1 MDENLIGN
9 ILGSLI
15 NRDND
20 CGMGGGNGAWWIII
34 LLLFFTGGFGGFGMN
49 RGMAAPATQQDVAA
63 GFNFNQ
69 LDNGI
74 RGLERGMC
82 QLGYDNL
89 AQTNGINMNISA
101 QGNNIQSAITQVGY
115 QAQQCCC
122 ETNRNI
128 DSLKAQ
134 MAEDTCKITTAIHN
148 EAETTRA
155 LITANKMQDLR
166 DKLAESDRAL
176 QSANYQLSQI
186 SQTNS
191 IVSQLRPTPVPA
203 YNVCHPYTQS
213 YAQPYC
219 QTGTTFA

>member
-49 RGMAAPATQQDVAA
+49 RAMAAPATQQDVAA

-74 RGLERGMC
+74 RGIERGMC

-89 AQTNGINMNISA
+89 AQTNGVNMNVNA
-101 QGNNIQSAITQVGY
+101 Q
-115 QAQQCCC
+115 
-122 ETNRNI
+122 
-128 DSLKAQ
+128 
-134 MAEDTCKITTAIHN
+134 
-148 EAETTRA
+148 
-155 LITANKMQDLR
+155 
-166 DKLAESDRAL
+166 
-176 QSANYQLSQI
+176 
-186 SQTNS
+186 
-191 IVSQLRPTPVPA
+191 
-203 YNVCHPYTQS
+203 
-213 YAQPYC
+213 
-219 QTGTTFA
+219 

>member
-49 RGMAAPATQQDVAA
+49 RAMAAPAAQQDVAA

-89 AQTNGINMNISA
+89 AQSNGINQAINA
-101 QGNNIQSAITQVGY
+101 QGNAILAAINQNGFQS
-115 QAQQCCC
+115 QQCCC
-122 ETNRNI
+122 
-128 DSLKAQ
+128 DLKAQ
-134 MAEDTCKITTAIHN
+134 MAEDTCKITTAIHG
-148 EAETTRA
+148 EAEATRA
-155 LITANKMQDLR
+155 MITANQMQNLR
-166 DKLAESDRAL
+166 DRLAESDRAL
-176 QSANYQLSQI
+176 QSANYQISQI
-186 SQTNS
+186 TQTNN

-203 YNVCHPYTQS
+203 YNVCSPYS
-213 YAQPYC
+213 QPCY
-219 QTGTTFA
+219 QAGTTIV

>member
-49 RGMAAPATQQDVAA
+49 RAMAAPATQQDVAA

-89 AQTNGINMNISA
+89 AQTNGINMNVSA
-101 QGNNIQSAITQVGY
+101 QGNNIQAAITQAGY

-134 MAEDTCKITTAIHN
+134 MAEDTCKITTAIHGEG
-148 EAETTRA
+148 EATRA
-155 LITANKMQDLR
+155 MITANQMQNLR
-166 DKLAESDRAL
+166 DRLAESDRAL
-176 QSANYQLSQI
+176 QAANYQISQI
-186 SQTNS
+186 TQTNN
-191 IVSQLRPTPVPA
+191 IVNQLRPTPVPA
-203 YNVCHPYTQS
+203 YNVCSPYS
-213 YAQPYC
+213 QPCY
-219 QTGTTFA
+219 QAGTTIV

>member
-20 CGMGGGNGAWWIII
+20 CGIGGGNGAWWIII

-49 RGMAAPATQQDVAA
+49 RAMAAPATQQDVAA

-89 AQTNGINMNISA
+89 AQTNGINMNVNA
-101 QGNNIQSAITQVGY
+101 QGNNLQAAITQVGY
-115 QAQQCCC
+115 QAQQCL
-122 ETNRNI
+122 TKI
-128 DSLKAQ
+128 LYALKRFCSEINPFNLEAVG
-134 MAEDTCKITTAIHN
+134 TCA
-148 EAETTRA
+148 
-155 LITANKMQDLR
+155 
-166 DKLAESDRAL
+166 
-176 QSANYQLSQI
+176 
-186 SQTNS
+186 
-191 IVSQLRPTPVPA
+191 
-203 YNVCHPYTQS
+203 
-213 YAQPYC
+213 
-219 QTGTTFA
+219 